1 MLFQTPQF
9 ILFLLLVLLLFYS
22 VPFRIGRF
30 VLLAA
35 SYTFYMIWNAKFVLL
50 LLLLTV
56 VDFCAAVLMSGSAA
70 RKRRIWL
77 ITGLS
82 ANLGF
87 LAFFKYYNFFV
98 SSLANLIRIPEQSVL
113 LQIVLPVGISFHTF
127 QSISYLVDVYRGEQ
141 EPVRNFVD
149 YALYIAFF
157 PQLVAGPIVR
167 ARDFFRDLYH
177 WHPPS
182 AEVFSSGCFL
192 IRLGMVKK
200 LVFADRFGA
209 VAGLYFENVTAHPGW
224 LSAWSGAFAF
234 AFQIY
239 FDFSA
244 YTDIAI
250 GSAALFGFHFPANFR
265 DPYFATSV
273 TDFWRRWHIS
283 LSTWLRDYLYIPLG
297 GNRRGAWVTY
307 RNIMIT
313 MLLGGLWHGASWK
326 FVVWGGY
333 QGFLLSMERLFAV
346 RVAVPALLR
355 GMFTFV
361 LISVG
366 WVFFRAD
373 SLHDAGMITSQMV
386 SFNAGT
392 WLLGPAHLS
401 LLSCAAIAAQWPML
415 ERIAQAPSWT
425 KVAVIVCGMTMIE
438 LFAAGEGIVP
448 FLYFQF

>member
-9 ILFLLLVLLLFYS
+9 ILFLLLVLILFHA
-22 VPFRIGRF
+22 VPFRLGRF

-35 SYTFYMIWNAKFVLL
+35 SYAFYMMWNAKFVLL

-56 VDFCAAVLMSGSAA
+56 VDFCAALLMSGSVA
-70 RKRRIWL
+70 RKRRTWL
-77 ITGLS
+77 IMGLS

-87 LAFFKYYNFFV
+87 LGFFKYYNFFAA
-98 SSLANLIRIPEQSVL
+98 SLASLTHVPEQSLL

-141 EPVRNFVD
+141 QPVRNFVD

-167 ARDFFRDLYH
+167 ARDFFHDLYH
-177 WHPPS
+177 WRPPS

-192 IRLGMVKK
+192 ILQGMVKK
-200 LVFADRFGA
+200 LVLADRFGA
-209 VAGLYFENVTAHPGW
+209 VAALYFGDVTAHPGA

-265 DPYFATSV
+265 DPYFSTSV
-273 TDFWRRWHIS
+273 TEFWRRWHMS
-283 LSTWLRDYLYIPLG
+283 LSSWLRDYLYIPLG
-297 GNRRGAWVTY
+297 GNRHGSWATY

-333 QGFLLSMERLFAV
+333 QGVLLCVERLMAGRVTMPAFVRGLCTFA
-346 RVAVPALLR
+346 
-355 GMFTFV
+355 

-366 WVFFRAD
+366 WVFFRAN
-373 SLHDAGMITSQMV
+373 SLHDATMAITQMV
-386 SFNAGT
+386 SRNAGA
-392 WLLGPAHLS
+392 WLLGPAD
-401 LLSCAAIAAQWPML
+401 LLLLASAVLAARWPML
-415 ERIAQAPSWT
+415 ERMAQAPSWT
-425 KVAVIVCGMTMIE
+425 KLAVIVCGLVVIE
-438 LFAAGEGIVP
+438 LFAAGEGTVP
-448 FLYFQF
+448 FIYFQF

>member
-9 ILFLLLVLLLFYS
+9 ILFLLLVLFAFHA

-35 SYTFYMIWNAKFVLL
+35 SYAFYMMWNAKFVLL

-56 VDFCAAVLMSGSAA
+56 VDFCAALLLSGSQA
-70 RKRRIWL
+70 RNRRML
-77 ITGLS
+77 LVTGIS

-87 LAFFKYYNFFV
+87 LAFFKYYNFFA
-98 SSLANLIRIPEQSVL
+98 SSLANLIHIPEQSVL
-113 LQIVLPVGISFHTF
+113 LRIVLPVGISFHTF
-127 QSISYLVDVYRGEQ
+127 QSISYLVDVFRGEQ
-141 EPVRNFVD
+141 QPVRNFVD

-167 ARDFFRDLYH
+167 ARDFFRDLHH
-177 WHPPS
+177 WRPPS

-192 IRLGMVKK
+192 ILQGMVKK
-200 LVFADRFGA
+200 VVLADRFGA
-209 VAGLYFENVTAHPGW
+209 VAALYFGNVTAHPGA

-273 TDFWRRWHIS
+273 TDFWRRWHMS

-297 GNRRGAWVTY
+297 GNRHGAWATY

-333 QGFLLSMERLFAV
+333 QGALLSAERLFPG
-346 RVAVPALLR
+346 RVAMPAFVKSLS
-355 GMFTFV
+355 TFA

-373 SLHDAGMITSQMV
+373 SLHDAGIVTSQMI
-386 SFNAGT
+386 SCSAGT
-392 WLLGPAHLS
+392 WLLGPTHLF
-401 LLSCAAIAAQWPML
+401 LLACTMITAPRPML
-415 ERIAQAPSWT
+415 ERIAQSPGWT
-425 KVAVIVCGMTMIE
+425 KVLVIVCGLTLIE
-438 LFAAGEGIVP
+438 LFAAGEGTVP
-448 FLYFQF
+448 FIYFQF